1 MTAAGTTE
9 GRRILVTG
17 ATGFVGRH
25 LVRNLAEAGP
35 VRLRLLADG
44 AAIDDLPAAARP
56 VAELVTPGPAGLRGL
71 CEGVDAV
78 LHLDLAHG
86 ARSVASIRRRNVDA
100 TLNLALQ
107 AAEAGVRRFVMLAGG
122 GADDRPLDQAG
133 PHRATTRLAEA
144 GLRELATRT
153 GLAPI
158 IVRPCLMAGE
168 GQTGGPLLTLFRLC
182 RHGVFPAMGDLG
194 LSRSIVD
201 VEDVAKALIL
211 AIDQGEPG
219 SGYPV
224 SSGVHHEFGE
234 LLAVAGTLVGNPRP
248 YLRLPRPV
256 GRWTLAAGDRMAR
269 LVGRAP
275 PWSDDLVDLLLGH
288 GRANI
293 ERTRRELG
301 YAPHF
306 RDLRAML
313 ARTYAW
319 FGMSGQ
325 L

>member
-1 MTAAGTTE
+1 MTAAGTPA

-17 ATGFVGRH
+17 GTGFVGRH
-25 LVRNLAEAGP
+25 LLRNLAEAGP
-35 VRLRLLADG
+35 VRLRLLAEG
-44 AAIDDLPAAARP
+44 AAPDDLPAAARS
-56 VAELVTPGPAGLRGL
+56 VAELVAPGPSGLRGL

-78 LHLDLAHG
+78 LHLDLARD
-86 ARSVASIRRRNVDA
+86 ARSPAAIRQLNVDA
-100 TLNLALQ
+100 TLALALS
-107 AAEAGVRRFVMLAGG
+107 AAEAGVRRFVMLSGRF
-122 GADDRPLDQAG
+122 ADDRPLAQ
-133 PHRATTRLAEA
+133 A
-144 GLRELATRT
+144 GLREIAGRT
-153 GLAPI
+153 GLAAI
-158 IVRPCLMAGE
+158 MVSPCLVAGE

-182 RHGVFPAMGDLG
+182 RHGIFPAMGDLG
-194 LSRSIVD
+194 GSRSIVD
-201 VEDVAKALIL
+201 VEDVVRALIL

-219 SGYPV
+219 SVYPV
-224 SSGVHHEFGE
+224 SSGVHHELGE
-234 LLAVAGTLVGNPRP
+234 LLAVAGALVGNPRP
-248 YLRLPRPV
+248 YLRLPHAA
-256 GRWTLAAGDRMAR
+256 GSWTLAAGNRLAR

-275 PWSDDLVDLLLGH
+275 PWSDDLVQLLLGQ
-288 GRANI
+288 GGLSI

>member
-25 LVRNLAEAGP
+25 LLRNLAEAGP

-44 AAIDDLPAAARP
+44 AALDDLPAAARP

-78 LHLDLAHG
+78 LHLGLARE
-86 ARSVASIRRRNVDA
+86 ARSVAAIRQLNVDA
-100 TLNLALQ
+100 TLALALS
-107 AAEAGVRRFVMLAGG
+107 AAEAGVRRFVMLSGRF
-122 GADDRPLDQAG
+122 ADDRPLAQ
-133 PHRATTRLAEA
+133 A
-144 GLRELATRT
+144 GLREIAGRT
-153 GLAPI
+153 GLAAI
-158 IVRPCLMAGE
+158 MVSPCLVAGE

-182 RHGVFPAMGDLG
+182 RHGIFPAMGDLG
-194 LSRSIVD
+194 GSRSIVD
-201 VEDVAKALIL
+201 VEDVVRALIL

-219 SGYPV
+219 SVYPV
-224 SSGVHHEFGE
+224 SSGVHHELGE
-234 LLAVAGTLVGNPRP
+234 LLAVAGALVGNPRP
-248 YLRLPRPV
+248 YLRLPRV
-256 GRWTLAAGDRMAR
+256 AGSWTVAAGNRLAR